1 MYGQR
6 PAEGTNHKRAWS
18 WPDYEIPTL
27 DRSHLDD
34 ISTDAE
40 VFDEFWAK
48 FEGTDFDEKV
58 SLIERA
64 YDDPSLM
71 EDADFVYEIL
81 NDLNKAATTI
91 SEREIFAGMVKR
103 FVMKK
108 HMPNDRQSFVDVR
121 SLSGLSFSPQT
132 LIKRRNYSP
141 VCLFTYSSS
150 KRRINF

>member
-1 MYGQR
+1 MKKTGRNNPCPCGSGKKYKNCCMDKDQQKERITREHGL
-6 PAEGTNHKRAWS
+6 E
-18 WPDYEIPTL
+18 PDYEIPTL

-132 LIKRRNYSP
+132 
-141 VCLFTYSSS
+141 
-150 KRRINF
+150 